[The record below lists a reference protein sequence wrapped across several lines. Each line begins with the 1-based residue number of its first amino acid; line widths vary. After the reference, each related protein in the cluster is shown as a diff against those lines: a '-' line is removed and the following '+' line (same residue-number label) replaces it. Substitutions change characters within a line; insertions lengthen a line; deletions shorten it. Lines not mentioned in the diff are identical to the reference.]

1 MNDDHGKTIGANL
14 LADGKSVDFQG
25 MGTMSKSKRKKPS
38 AEFIAK
44 RQQLISMSK
53 LAKMMVAE
61 GMAES
66 VNEALLQMYDE
77 LDEGLEFNTFWQ
89 WKDKGYKVSKG
100 SKAFLVWGKPKKVA
114 VAEPTTSEEE
124 EFKFWPV
131 CYLFSETQV
140 EKAAESVS
148 V

>member
-1 MNDDHGKTIGANL
+1 
-14 LADGKSVDFQG
+14 
-25 MGTMSKSKRKKPS
+25 MSKSKRKKPS

-61 GMAES
+61 GIAES
-66 VNEALLQMYDE
+66 VNEALLQLYDE
-77 LDEGLEFNTFWQ
+77 LNEGLEFNTFWQ
-89 WKDKGYKVSKG
+89 WKEKGYKVSKG

-131 CYLFSETQV
+131 CYLFSEKQV
-140 EKAAESVS
+140 EKAAEPVS